1 MFGLSTALF
10 PQATIVSH
18 LNPPC
23 NVDQF
28 SGGSRE
34 GARGGQVPA
43 PYFFFSKMRP
53 EGPKKFIFE
62 TGAPPP
68 LSQCLDDHPPVSD
81 GLDLPLQFAV
91 FRSRFPH
98 FVTYKWK
105 VYTKH
110 LHFSLIFSYRKADFQ
125 LWKEEY
131 LRNDKHDQSTDHDM
145 WNK

>member
-43 PYFFFSKMRP
+43 PYYFFSKMRP
-53 EGPKKFIFE
+53 DVPKKFIFE
-62 TGAPPP
+62 TGPPP

-81 GLDLPLQFAV
+81 GLDLPPQFAV
-91 FRSRFPH
+91 FRSRFPR
-98 FVTYKWK
+98 FVHINGKFT
-105 VYTKH
+105 
-110 LHFSLIFSYRKADFQ
+110 LNISISPLFSVTEKQTFSYGR
-125 LWKEEY
+125 
-131 LRNDKHDQSTDHDM
+131 RNI
-145 WNK
+145 

>member
-34 GARGGQVPA
+34 EARGGGPG
-43 PYFFFSKMRP
+43 PHTLFFFPKRGRKGRKNLFWRP
-53 EGPKKFIFE
+53 
-62 TGAPPP
+62 ASPPP
-68 LSQCLDDHPPVSD
+68 YLRVWMTTPPPVSD

-91 FRSRFPH
+91 FRTRFPR
-98 FVTYKWK
+98 FVHINGKFT
-105 VYTKH
+105 
-110 LHFSLIFSYRKADFQ
+110 LNISISPLFSVTGKQTFSYGR
-125 LWKEEY
+125 
-131 LRNDKHDQSTDHDM
+131 RNI
-145 WNK
+145 

>member
-81 GLDLPLQFAV
+81 GLDPPPQFAV
-91 FRSRFPH
+91 FRSRFPR
-98 FVTYKWK
+98 FVYINGKFR
-105 VYTKH
+105 
-110 LHFSLIFSYRKADFQ
+110 LNISISPLFSVTGKQTFSYGR
-125 LWKEEY
+125 
-131 LRNDKHDQSTDHDM
+131 RNI
-145 WNK
+145 

>member
-34 GARGGQVPA
+34 GARGGQVPT
-43 PYFFFSKMRP
+43 PYFFSETGP
-53 EGPKKFIFE
+53 EGPKKFFLE

-68 LSQCLDDHPPVSD
+68 PLSQ

-91 FRSRFPH
+91 FRSRFPR
-98 FVTYKWK
+98 FVHINGKFT
-105 VYTKH
+105 
-110 LHFSLIFSYRKADFQ
+110 LNISISPLFSVTEKQTFSYGR
-125 LWKEEY
+125 
-131 LRNDKHDQSTDHDM
+131 RNI
-145 WNK
+145 